1 MLRASIE
8 YYGRDADVRVIT
20 EGAKLGDAGIPHG
33 ERLAT
38 FAEAAV
44 KGDAA
49 ELATARDALR
59 DAAGSAALVDAAA
72 VVGNFERM
80 VRIADGT
87 GIPVDSVMSTLVDAV
102 RGHAGGPRTGR
113 IPDPPGRVRGGGRP
127 RHGSAASDRSPH
139 GAPDRREGKPA
150 ARLAADPDLPGHE
163 VES

>member
-80 VRIADGT
+80 VRIADGS
-87 GIPVDSVMSTLVDAV
+87 GIPLDDPVAMVSADLREELGLDAFGGAERNAEI
-102 RGHAGGPRTGR
+102 RGLRRLAGRMLAKVLPTALRFM
-113 IPDPPGRVRGGGRP
+113 RP
-127 RHGSAASDRSPH
+127 R
-139 GAPDRREGKPA
+139 
-150 ARLAADPDLPGHE
+150 
-163 VES
+163 